1 MFQLLIPLYD
11 PDATNHRTLA
21 GLAARAEQV
30 AAAVDLPA
38 GISFQAL
45 RRRIRQVLATDG
57 VTRDIDSIVR
67 DLLSS

>member
-11 PDATNHRTLA
+11 PDATSHRALTELA
-21 GLAARAEQV
+21 ERAEQV

-38 GISFQAL
+38 GVSFQAL